1 MDWEK
6 MYETGEFAYWDF
18 VAPSSELVAT
28 IAVLGL
34 PQPGE
39 VALDIGCGAGREAI
53 FLAQCGYRT
62 IGVDMTAKALEIAR
76 ERAREEGVPVDFR
89 QGNALDL
96 PIEDESVDFVND
108 RGCFHLIPEADRS
121 RYASEVLRVMKPG
134 ARFLLRGCRDANAV
148 PKAVEERDVHFE
160 PITEDVVQRFFPT
173 EYFVHGPVLPL
184 QLIGNQKALP
194 GNLVVLRKK

>member
-1 MDWEK
+1 MIQNDQRRSGTMDWEK
-6 MYETGEFAYWDF
+6 MYETGEFAHWDF

-62 IGVDMTAKALEIAR
+62 IGVDMTVKALEIAR

-96 PIEDESVDFVND
+96 PIEDESVDFV
-108 RGCFHLIPEADRS
+108 
-121 RYASEVLRVMKPG
+121 
-134 ARFLLRGCRDANAV
+134 
-148 PKAVEERDVHFE
+148 
-160 PITEDVVQRFFPT
+160 
-173 EYFVHGPVLPL
+173 
-184 QLIGNQKALP
+184 
-194 GNLVVLRKK
+194 